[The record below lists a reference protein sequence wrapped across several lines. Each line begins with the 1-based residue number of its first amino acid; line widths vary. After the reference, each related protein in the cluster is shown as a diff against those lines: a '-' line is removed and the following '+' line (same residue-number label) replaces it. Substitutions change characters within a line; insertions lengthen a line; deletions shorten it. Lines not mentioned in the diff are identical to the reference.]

1 MATYPRRNPRPC
13 KAITAPPIMPR
24 FTITGGAFVTGA
36 MDAILSRLGTIFT
49 VEATRSGTFAENT
62 LPSENRNSQ
71 LTVENQ

>member
-1 MATYPRRNPRPC
+1 
-13 KAITAPPIMPR
+13 
-24 FTITGGAFVTGA
+24 